1 MTRTRWRLFG
11 NLNKEDKEMNKK
23 DEIFDKFAEMLA
35 TAYFKI
41 IC

>member
-1 MTRTRWRLFG
+1 
-11 NLNKEDKEMNKK
+11 MNKK
-23 DEIFDKFAEMLA
+23 DEIFDKFSEMLA

>member
-1 MTRTRWRLFG
+1 
-11 NLNKEDKEMNKK
+11 MNKK